1 MTEHT
6 HTHDIDGYLSHS
18 ENISLSIVG
27 GNEVLISLIG
37 IAVLMAVCFLAN
49 RKYPCRK
56 TDTNY
61 EELRVLRNIEHEE
74 SRIRLGERSRRFT
87 DYS

>member
-27 GNEVLISLIG
+27 GNEVLIALLG

-49 RKYPCRK
+49 RKYSCRK

-61 EELRVLRNIEHEE
+61 EELRVLRNLEQSKI
-74 SRIRLGERSRRFT
+74 SYLGERSRRFT

>member
-27 GNEVLISLIG
+27 GNEVLIALIG

-56 TDTNY
+56 TDSNY
-61 EELRVLRNIEHEE
+61 EELKVLE
-74 SRIRLGERSRRFT
+74 SKIRLGERSRRFT

>member
-6 HTHDIDGYLSHS
+6 HTHDIDGYLSHA

-27 GNEVLISLIG
+27 GNEVLIAILG
-37 IAVLMAVCFLAN
+37 IAILMAICFLAN
-49 RKYPCRK
+49 RRCSCRK
-56 TDTNY
+56 NNGNNQ
-61 EELRVLRNIEHEE
+61 EFSMLL
-74 SRIRLGERSRRFT
+74 SPGLMKGSLGERSRRFR